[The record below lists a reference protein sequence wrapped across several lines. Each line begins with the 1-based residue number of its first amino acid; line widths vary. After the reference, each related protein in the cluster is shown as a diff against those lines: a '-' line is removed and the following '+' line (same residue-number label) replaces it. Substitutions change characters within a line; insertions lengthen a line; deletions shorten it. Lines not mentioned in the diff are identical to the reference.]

1 MTEPRLSI
9 EKLSV
14 TYASARGKL
23 TAIQDLSLS
32 VTNGQFVAVLGP
44 SGCGKSTLLN
54 IASGLLSPSGG
65 LVSIQGK
72 PVTGPRP
79 DVGIVFQQPTLLPWK
94 SVIENVLVPVQA
106 MGMKVSEHMERA
118 RSLIK
123 MVRLEGFE
131 NHYPNELSG
140 GMQQRVGI
148 ARGFMHDPQ
157 LLLMDE
163 PFAALDA
170 MTREHMTDELQSMWM
185 QSGKSVLFITHSIP
199 EAVYLA
205 DRVVVLS
212 ARPGTVVDVIEV
224 PIPRPRTRHPPI
236 GSIGDRASCSWIRI
250 RTRQSPTFPDLA
262 RPRAQCAAGRRARAE
277 ATRRALSA
285 PARGCGLDTYVAL

>member
-224 PIPRPRTRHPPI
+224 PIPRPRTLETLSSTEFT
-236 GSIGDRASCSWIRI
+236 SICNRLRM
-250 RTRQSPTFPDLA
+250 FF
-262 RPRAQCAAGRRARAE
+262 RAQAE
-277 ATRRALSA
+277 KQEKKS
-285 PARGCGLDTYVAL
+285 

>member
-212 ARPGTVVDVIEV
+212 ARPGTVVDVIDV
-224 PIPRPRTRHPPI
+224 PIPRPRTLETLSSPEFT
-236 GSIGDRASCSWIRI
+236 SICNRLRM
-250 RTRQSPTFPDLA
+250 FF
-262 RPRAQCAAGRRARAE
+262 RAQSE
-277 ATRRALSA
+277 KQENKS
-285 PARGCGLDTYVAL
+285 

>member
-224 PIPRPRTRHPPI
+224 PIPRPRTLETLSSPEFT
-236 GSIGDRASCSWIRI
+236 SICNRLRM
-250 RTRQSPTFPDLA
+250 FF
-262 RPRAQCAAGRRARAE
+262 RAQAE
-277 ATRRALSA
+277 KQEKKS
-285 PARGCGLDTYVAL
+285 

>member
-14 TYASARGKL
+14 IYASARGKL

-72 PVTGPRP
+72 HVTGPRP

-224 PIPRPRTRHPPI
+224 PIPRPRTLETLSSPEFT
-236 GSIGDRASCSWIRI
+236 SICNRLRM
-250 RTRQSPTFPDLA
+250 FF
-262 RPRAQCAAGRRARAE
+262 RAQAE
-277 ATRRALSA
+277 KQENKS
-285 PARGCGLDTYVAL
+285 

>member
-1 MTEPRLSI
+1 MSVPRLAI
-9 EKLSV
+9 DNLTV
-14 TYASARGKL
+14 TYASARGPL
-23 TAIQDLSLS
+23 TALRDLNFE
-32 VTNGQFVAVLGP
+32 VGDGEFVAVLGP

-54 IASGLLSPSGG
+54 IASGLLAPSKGRVAIRG
-65 LVSIQGK
+65 EA
-72 PVTGPRP
+72 VTAPRR

-94 SVIENVLVPVQA
+94 TVLQNVLVPMQA
-106 MGMKVSEHMERA
+106 MGQPLAAHEARA
-118 RSLIK
+118 RELIRL
-123 MVRLEGFE
+123 VRLEGFE
-131 NHYPNELSG
+131 NHYPYELSG

-170 MTREHMTDELQSMWM
+170 MTREHMTDELQAMWM

-212 ARPGTVVDVIEV
+212 ARPGTVVDVIDV
-224 PIPRPRTRHPPI
+224 PIERPRRIETLGSPEFNAICNRLRAFFRAPP
-236 GSIGDRASCSWIRI
+236 
-250 RTRQSPTFPDLA
+250 
-262 RPRAQCAAGRRARAE
+262 AGE
-277 ATRRALSA
+277 EKK
-285 PARGCGLDTYVAL
+285 P

>member
-224 PIPRPRTRHPPI
+224 PIPRPRTLETLSSPEFT
-236 GSIGDRASCSWIRI
+236 SICNRLRM
-250 RTRQSPTFPDLA
+250 FF
-262 RPRAQCAAGRRARAE
+262 RAQAE
-277 ATRRALSA
+277 KQENKS
-285 PARGCGLDTYVAL
+285 

>member
-14 TYASARGKL
+14 IYTSARGKL
-23 TAIQDLSLS
+23 TAIKDLSLS

-106 MGMKVSEHMERA
+106 MGMRVSEHMERA

-212 ARPGTVVDVIEV
+212 ERPGTVVDVIEV
-224 PIPRPRTRHPPI
+224 AIPRPRTLETLSSPEFT
-236 GSIGDRASCSWIRI
+236 SICNRLRM
-250 RTRQSPTFPDLA
+250 FF
-262 RPRAQCAAGRRARAE
+262 RAQAE
-277 ATRRALSA
+277 KQEKKS
-285 PARGCGLDTYVAL
+285 

>member
-14 TYASARGKL
+14 IYTSARGKL

-65 LVSIQGK
+65 LVSIQGE

-106 MGMKVSEHMERA
+106 MGMRVSEHMERA

-212 ARPGTVVDVIEV
+212 ERPGTVVDVIEV
-224 PIPRPRTRHPPI
+224 PIPRPRTLETLSSPEFT
-236 GSIGDRASCSWIRI
+236 SICNRLRM
-250 RTRQSPTFPDLA
+250 FF
-262 RPRAQCAAGRRARAE
+262 RAQAE
-277 ATRRALSA
+277 KQENKS
-285 PARGCGLDTYVAL
+285 

>member
-1 MTEPRLSI
+1 VNPPRLSI
-9 EKLSV
+9 EQLTV
-14 TYASARGKL
+14 TYTSARGPL
-23 TAIQDLSLS
+23 TALRDLSLS
-32 VTNGQFVAVLGP
+32 VADGEFVAVLGP

-54 IASGLLSPSGG
+54 IASGLLAPSGG
-65 LVSIQGK
+65 RVAICGEPVS
-72 PVTGPRP
+72 TPRR

-94 SVIENVLVPVQA
+94 TVLENVMVPMQA
-106 MGMKVSEHMERA
+106 MGLPTGPHLGRA
-118 RSLIK
+118 RDLIRL
-123 MVRLEGFE
+123 VRLDGFE
-131 NHYPNELSG
+131 NHYPHELSG

-170 MTREHMTDELQSMWM
+170 MTREQMTDELQAMWM

-212 ARPGTVVDVIEV
+212 ARPGTVIEV
-224 PIPRPRTRHPPI
+224 IDVPI
-236 GSIGDRASCSWIRI
+236 
-250 RTRQSPTFPDLA
+250 A
-262 RPRAQCAAGRRARAE
+262 RPRRLDTLGSPEFNTLCNRLRAHFR
-277 ATRRALSA
+277 A
-285 PARGCGLDTYVAL
+285 PASEPGIRA

>member
-72 PVTGPRP
+72 HVTGPRP

-224 PIPRPRTRHPPI
+224 PIPRPRTLETLSSTEFT
-236 GSIGDRASCSWIRI
+236 SICNRLRM
-250 RTRQSPTFPDLA
+250 FF
-262 RPRAQCAAGRRARAE
+262 RAQAE
-277 ATRRALSA
+277 KQEKKS
-285 PARGCGLDTYVAL
+285 

>member
-212 ARPGTVVDVIEV
+212 ERPGTVVDVIEV
-224 PIPRPRTRHPPI
+224 PIPRPRTLETLSSPEFT
-236 GSIGDRASCSWIRI
+236 SICNRLRM
-250 RTRQSPTFPDLA
+250 FF
-262 RPRAQCAAGRRARAE
+262 RAQAE
-277 ATRRALSA
+277 KQEKKS
-285 PARGCGLDTYVAL
+285 

>member
-14 TYASARGKL
+14 IYTSARGKL

-65 LVSIQGK
+65 LVSIQGE

-106 MGMKVSEHMERA
+106 MGMRVSEHMERA

-224 PIPRPRTRHPPI
+224 PIPRPRTLETLSSPEFT
-236 GSIGDRASCSWIRI
+236 SICNRLRM
-250 RTRQSPTFPDLA
+250 FF
-262 RPRAQCAAGRRARAE
+262 RAQSE
-277 ATRRALSA
+277 KQENKS
-285 PARGCGLDTYVAL
+285 

>member
-224 PIPRPRTRHPPI
+224 PIPRPRTLETLSSTEFT
-236 GSIGDRASCSWIRI
+236 SICNRLRM
-250 RTRQSPTFPDLA
+250 FF
-262 RPRAQCAAGRRARAE
+262 RAQAE
-277 ATRRALSA
+277 KQENKS
-285 PARGCGLDTYVAL
+285 

>member
-14 TYASARGKL
+14 IYASARGKL

-106 MGMKVSEHMERA
+106 MGMKVSEHMDRA

-212 ARPGTVVDVIEV
+212 ERPGTVVDVIEV
-224 PIPRPRTRHPPI
+224 PIPRPRTLETLSSPEFT
-236 GSIGDRASCSWIRI
+236 SICNRLRM
-250 RTRQSPTFPDLA
+250 FF
-262 RPRAQCAAGRRARAE
+262 RAQAE
-277 ATRRALSA
+277 KQEKKS
-285 PARGCGLDTYVAL
+285 

>member
-1 MTEPRLSI
+1 MTASRLSI
-9 EKLSV
+9 ENLAV
-14 TYASARGKL
+14 TYASARGPL
-23 TAIQDLSLS
+23 TALQDLSLE
-32 VTNGQFVAVLGP
+32 VADGEFVAVLGP

-54 IASGLLSPSGG
+54 IASGLLTPSRGRVAIRG
-65 LVSIQGK
+65 E
-72 PVTGPRP
+72 PVTAPRR

-94 SVIENVLVPVQA
+94 TVLQNILIPIQA
-106 MGMKVSEHMERA
+106 LRLPLSDYRERA
-118 RSLIK
+118 RDLIRL
-123 MVRLEGFE
+123 VRLEGFE
-131 NHYPNELSG
+131 NHYPYELSG

-170 MTREHMTDELQSMWM
+170 MTREHMTDELQAMWM

-212 ARPGTVVDVIEV
+212 GRPGTVLEVLKV
-224 PIPRPRTRHPPI
+224 PIPRPRRVSTL
-236 GSIGDRASCSWIRI
+236 GSPEFNEICNRL
-250 RTRQSPTFPDLA
+250 RTFFRVPD
-262 RPRAQCAAGRRARAE
+262 
-277 ATRRALSA
+277 ATQEKT
-285 PARGCGLDTYVAL
+285 P

>member
-14 TYASARGKL
+14 IYASARGKL

-224 PIPRPRTRHPPI
+224 PIPRPRTLETLSSPEFT
-236 GSIGDRASCSWIRI
+236 SICNRLRM
-250 RTRQSPTFPDLA
+250 FF
-262 RPRAQCAAGRRARAE
+262 RAQAE
-277 ATRRALSA
+277 KQEKKS
-285 PARGCGLDTYVAL
+285 

>member
-23 TAIQDLSLS
+23 TAVRDLSLR
-32 VTNGQFVAVLGP
+32 VTDGEFVAVLGP

-54 IASGLLSPSGG
+54 IASGLLAPSRGQ
-65 LVSIQGK
+65 VAIQGK
-72 PVTGPRP
+72 PVAGPRR

-94 SVIENVLVPVQA
+94 SVLENVLVPVQA
-106 MGMKVSEHMERA
+106 MGLPVSEHMDRA
-118 RSLIK
+118 LSLIR

-131 NHYPNELSG
+131 KHYPNELSG

-170 MTREHMTDELQSMWM
+170 MTREHMTDELQAMWM

-212 ARPGTVVDVIEV
+212 ERPGTVVDVIDV
-224 PIPRPRTRHPPI
+224 PIPRPRTLETL
-236 GSIGDRASCSWIRI
+236 GSPEFNTICNRLRM
-250 RTRQSPTFPDLA
+250 FF
-262 RPRAQCAAGRRARAE
+262 RAQAE
-277 ATRRALSA
+277 KLGKKS
-285 PARGCGLDTYVAL
+285 

>member
-1 MTEPRLSI
+1 MTAPRLSI
-9 EKLSV
+9 EKLTV
-14 TYASARGKL
+14 TYASARGPL
-23 TAIQDLSLS
+23 TALRDLSLE
-32 VTNGQFVAVLGP
+32 VADGEFVAVLGP

-54 IASGLLSPSGG
+54 IASGLLAPSGG
-65 LVSIQGK
+65 QVAICGEPVS
-72 PVTGPRP
+72 TPRR

-94 SVIENVLVPVQA
+94 TVLENVLVPMQA
-106 MGMKVSEHMERA
+106 MGLSVDDHRA
-118 RSLIK
+118 RARELIR

-131 NHYPNELSG
+131 NHYPHELSG

-157 LLLMDE
+157 LLLMDD

-170 MTREHMTDELQSMWM
+170 MTREHMTDELQAMWM

-212 ARPGTVVDVIEV
+212 ARPGTVIEVIEV
-224 PIPRPRTRHPPI
+224 PI
-236 GSIGDRASCSWIRI
+236 
-250 RTRQSPTFPDLA
+250 A
-262 RPRAQCAAGRRARAE
+262 RPRR
-277 ATRRALSA
+277 
-285 PARGCGLDTYVAL
+285 LDTLGSPEFNAICNRLRAHFREPASEPETRS

>member
-1 MTEPRLSI
+1 MTAPRLSI
-9 EKLSV
+9 EKLTV
-14 TYASARGKL
+14 TYASARGPL
-23 TAIQDLSLS
+23 TALRDLSLE
-32 VTNGQFVAVLGP
+32 VADGEFVAVLGP

-54 IASGLLSPSGG
+54 IASGLLTPSSGQVAICG
-65 LVSIQGK
+65 E
-72 PVTGPRP
+72 PVRTPRR

-94 SVIENVLVPVQA
+94 TVLENVLVPMQA
-106 MGMKVSEHMERA
+106 MGLPVDAHRDRA
-118 RSLIK
+118 RDLIRL
-123 MVRLEGFE
+123 VRLEGFE
-131 NHYPNELSG
+131 NHYPHELSG

-170 MTREHMTDELQSMWM
+170 MTREHMTDELQAMWM

-212 ARPGTVVDVIEV
+212 ARPGTVIEV
-224 PIPRPRTRHPPI
+224 IDIPI
-236 GSIGDRASCSWIRI
+236 
-250 RTRQSPTFPDLA
+250 A
-262 RPRAQCAAGRRARAE
+262 RPRR
-277 ATRRALSA
+277 
-285 PARGCGLDTYVAL
+285 LDTLGSPEFNAICNRLRAHFRGPTSDPETRA

>member
-14 TYASARGKL
+14 IYTSARGKL

-106 MGMKVSEHMERA
+106 MGMRVSEHMERA

-212 ARPGTVVDVIEV
+212 ERPGTVVDVIEV
-224 PIPRPRTRHPPI
+224 PIPRPRTLETLSSPEFT
-236 GSIGDRASCSWIRI
+236 SICNRLRM
-250 RTRQSPTFPDLA
+250 FF
-262 RPRAQCAAGRRARAE
+262 RAQAE
-277 ATRRALSA
+277 KQENKS
-285 PARGCGLDTYVAL
+285 

>member
-1 MTEPRLSI
+1 MSPPRLSI
-9 EKLSV
+9 EKLTV
-14 TYASARGKL
+14 TYASARGPL
-23 TAIQDLSLS
+23 TALRDLSFEVGDS
-32 VTNGQFVAVLGP
+32 EFVAVLGP

-54 IASGLLSPSGG
+54 IASGLLAPSSGQVAICG
-65 LVSIQGK
+65 E
-72 PVTGPRP
+72 PVRTPRR

-94 SVIENVLVPVQA
+94 TVLENVLVPMQA
-106 MGMKVSEHMERA
+106 MGLPVEAHRPRA
-118 RSLIK
+118 LELIR

-131 NHYPNELSG
+131 NHYPHELSG

-170 MTREHMTDELQSMWM
+170 MTREHMTDELQAMWM

-212 ARPGTVVDVIEV
+212 ARPGTVIEVIEV
-224 PIPRPRTRHPPI
+224 PI
-236 GSIGDRASCSWIRI
+236 
-250 RTRQSPTFPDLA
+250 A
-262 RPRAQCAAGRRARAE
+262 RPRRLDTLGSPEFNAICNRLRAHFR
-277 ATRRALSA
+277 A
-285 PARGCGLDTYVAL
+285 PANEPETRT

>member
-1 MTEPRLSI
+1 MTPRLSI
-9 EKLSV
+9 ENLSV
-14 TYASARGKL
+14 TYASARGRL
-23 TAIQDLSLS
+23 TAVRDLNLQ
-32 VTNGQFVAVLGP
+32 VADGEFVAVLGP

-54 IASGLLSPSGG
+54 IASGLLKPSSGK
-65 LVSIQGK
+65 VQIQGQ
-72 PVTGPRP
+72 PVAGPRR

-94 SVIENVLVPVQA
+94 TVLQNVLVPVEA
-106 MGMKVSEHMERA
+106 MGLRVEDHMDRA
-118 RSLIK
+118 RALIRL
-123 MVRLEGFE
+123 VRLEGFE
-131 NHYPNELSG
+131 GHYPNELSG

-170 MTREHMTDELQSMWM
+170 MTREHMSDELQDMWR

-212 ARPGTVVDVIEV
+212 ERPGTVVDVIDV
-224 PIPRPRTRHPPI
+224 PLPRPRTI
-236 GSIGDRASCSWIRI
+236 ATLGSAEFNAICNRLRLFF
-250 RTRQSPTFPDLA
+250 RTP
-262 RPRAQCAAGRRARAE
+262 
-277 ATRRALSA
+277 A
-285 PARGCGLDTYVAL
+285 PGKGEPE

>member
-1 MTEPRLSI
+1 
-9 EKLSV
+9 
-14 TYASARGKL
+14 
-23 TAIQDLSLS
+23 
-32 VTNGQFVAVLGP
+32 
-44 SGCGKSTLLN
+44 
-54 IASGLLSPSGG
+54 
-65 LVSIQGK
+65 LVSIQGE

-106 MGMKVSEHMERA
+106 MGMRVSEHMERA

-212 ARPGTVVDVIEV
+212 ERPGTVVDVIEV
-224 PIPRPRTRHPPI
+224 PIPRPRTLETLSSPEFT
-236 GSIGDRASCSWIRI
+236 SICNRLRM
-250 RTRQSPTFPDLA
+250 FF
-262 RPRAQCAAGRRARAE
+262 RAQAE
-277 ATRRALSA
+277 KQENKS
-285 PARGCGLDTYVAL
+285 

>member
-1 MTEPRLSI
+1 METVTPRLSI
-9 EKLSV
+9 ENLSV
-14 TYASARGKL
+14 TYASARGRL
-23 TAIQDLSLS
+23 TAVRDLNLE
-32 VTNGQFVAVLGP
+32 VADGEFVAVLGP

-54 IASGLLSPSGG
+54 IASGLLKPSGG
-65 LVSIQGK
+65 KVQIQGQ
-72 PVTGPRP
+72 PVAGPRR

-94 SVIENVLVPVQA
+94 TVLQNVLVPVEA
-106 MGMKVSEHMERA
+106 MGLRVEEHMDRA
-118 RSLIK
+118 RALIK
-123 MVRLEGFE
+123 LVRLEGFE
-131 NHYPNELSG
+131 GHYPNELSG

-170 MTREHMTDELQSMWM
+170 MTREHMSDELQDMWR

-212 ARPGTVVDVIEV
+212 ERPGTVVDAIDV
-224 PIPRPRTRHPPI
+224 PLPRPRTI
-236 GSIGDRASCSWIRI
+236 ATLGSAEFNAICNRLRLFFRTPDAS
-250 RTRQSPTFPDLA
+250 QGEPT
-262 RPRAQCAAGRRARAE
+262 
-277 ATRRALSA
+277 
-285 PARGCGLDTYVAL
+285 

>member
-79 DVGIVFQQPTLLPWK
+79 DVGIVFQHPTLLPWK

-212 ARPGTVVDVIEV
+212 ERPGTVVDVIEV
-224 PIPRPRTRHPPI
+224 PIPRPRTLETLSSTEFT
-236 GSIGDRASCSWIRI
+236 SICNRLRM
-250 RTRQSPTFPDLA
+250 FF
-262 RPRAQCAAGRRARAE
+262 RAQAE
-277 ATRRALSA
+277 KQEKKS
-285 PARGCGLDTYVAL
+285 

>member
-224 PIPRPRTRHPPI
+224 PIPRPRTLETLSSPKFT
-236 GSIGDRASCSWIRI
+236 SICNRLRM
-250 RTRQSPTFPDLA
+250 FF
-262 RPRAQCAAGRRARAE
+262 RAQAE
-277 ATRRALSA
+277 KQEKKS
-285 PARGCGLDTYVAL
+285 

>member
-224 PIPRPRTRHPPI
+224 PIPRPRTLETLSSPEFT
-236 GSIGDRASCSWIRI
+236 SICNRLRM
-250 RTRQSPTFPDLA
+250 FF
-262 RPRAQCAAGRRARAE
+262 RAQSE
-277 ATRRALSA
+277 KQENKS
-285 PARGCGLDTYVAL
+285 